1 LSFEFYNSFD
11 VSSKAY
17 QASEEALQ
25 ECKDVL
31 NQIEQLREFNQL
43 RVIKAFQ
50 NAKISASDFQFSTG
64 YGYND
69 SSRDLIEQIFSELF
83 GAEKALVRMQ
93 FSSGT
98 HVLAVMLKAILRP
111 HDKFLIVSG
120 EVYDTL
126 HATLGINQTGDHGSL
141 KDMFIEYDQ
150 LELLPDGTIDYNS
163 LEQKLINSEIS
174 YKAIYIQRSRG
185 YTLRPALTNENIARI
200 TGIVKRYSPAS
211 LILVDNCY
219 GELVEE
225 AEPLQFG
232 ADLIAGSLIKNPG
245 GGIAVCGGYIAGRAD
260 LVELCA
266 EQMHAPGVGSEIGPS
281 LGFSRL
287 IAQGIFM
294 APQVVANA
302 LKIAVHA
309 AALFHNQGYTVEP
322 LPHAKRG
329 DIVQTII
336 FGNPQNL
343 ISFCEAVQFV
353 APVDSQFTPIPSAM
367 PGYDCDIIMA
377 SGSFTQGSSIEL
389 SADAPLRYPY
399 AVFLQGGLNFEYG
412 RLACML
418 ALDKIWQEA

>member
-1 LSFEFYNSFD
+1 LSFEFYNSFG

-25 ECKDVL
+25 ECKDTL

-43 RVIKAFQ
+43 RVIKAFK
-50 NAKISASDFQFSTG
+50 NAKISASDFQFNTG

-69 SSRDLIEQIFSELF
+69 CGRDSIEQIFAELF
-83 GAEKALVRMQ
+83 GAERALVRMQ

-111 HDKFLIVSG
+111 YDKFLIVSG

-126 HATLGINQTGDHGSL
+126 HPTLGIKQTTDHSSL
-141 KDMFIEYDQ
+141 KDFLIEYDQ
-150 LELLPDGTIDYNS
+150 IDLLPNGMIDYSS
-163 LEQKLINSEIS
+163 LKQRLANPEVS

-185 YTLRPALTNENIARI
+185 YTLRPALTNKDIEKI
-200 TGIVKRYSPAS
+200 TRIVKKLSRAS

-225 AEPLQFG
+225 AEPLEFG

-245 GGIAVCGGYIAGRAD
+245 GGIAVSGGYIAGRAD

-266 EQMHAPGVGSEIGPS
+266 EQMHAPGVGGEIGPS

-287 IAQGIFM
+287 IAQGIYM

-302 LKIAVHA
+302 LKVAIHA
-309 AALFHNQGYTVEP
+309 AALFKNQGYVVEP
-322 LPHAKRG
+322 LPQAKRG

-336 FGNPQNL
+336 FGNSHNL
-343 ISFCEAVQFV
+343 ISFCEAVQAA
-353 APVDSQFTPIPSAM
+353 APIDSQFTPVPSAM

-389 SADAPLRYPY
+389 SADAPLRSPY

-412 RLACML
+412 RLACMI